1 MAAKPIDQQHAYLV
15 AEVQK
20 NRTEIKKLK
29 VYDFSSIDSTITVV
43 GADGA
48 KQGVITPPAGMADI
62 NPGLTG
68 KIKIVMP
75 ADPANLPQDGE
86 QMSLNGSYLW
96 MDRANNDIMQ
106 WQEIKDHVAN
116 GDIMVLKRLDNSGG
130 NFKNFELVKWEI
142 VPKAVSGIDIKV
154 KYGNTPSEGAIVD
167 VHFDNIVSAVFTVE
181 PHNHSGLY
189 SHNVPLVKS
198 DETRWTC
205 LANLN
210 SEEHI
215 MSLNK
220 TQDGKTGVST
230 GGKGKILSY
239 SITYKEQI

>member
-1 MAAKPIDQQHAYLV
+1 MAVKPIDQQHAYLV

-29 VYDFSSIDSTITVV
+29 VYDFSSVDSTITVV

-62 NPGLTG
+62 NPNLTG

-75 ADPANLPQDGE
+75 ADPANLPQDGY

-96 MDRANNDIMQ
+96 MDKANGDVMQ

-142 VPKAVSGIDIKV
+142 APTKSGKPITVFGNAPEHDKELDIPFNNIMNGAVQIKPEVVGINFNNIPFIKESDSKWTADFHLDDGEYKIELQKA
-154 KYGNTPSEGAIVD
+154 
-167 VHFDNIVSAVFTVE
+167 
-181 PHNHSGLY
+181 
-189 SHNVPLVKS
+189 
-198 DETRWTC
+198 
-205 LANLN
+205 AN
-210 SEEHI
+210 
-215 MSLNK
+215 
-220 TQDGKTGVST
+220 GKTIIHQWSAGLIT
-230 GGKGKILSY
+230 NY
-239 SITYKEQI
+239 SITYWKVG